1 MSGSLIR
8 GVWWVMEVVSASER
22 AFGEIKRLCY
32 AGLDT
37 TTLRLEASEVL
48 RRIVPFER
56 HCLFTTDPMSGLPT
70 DVVAEG
76 LREGEMRFFLENVMF
91 EDEVNTYD
99 WMVRSRRPVAL
110 LSEGTGG
117 RLDRALR
124 YREVLAPNGFGY
136 ELRSA
141 FTVGYA
147 PWGGA
152 ELSRE
157 SGRPDFDGREVA
169 FVERIAPHMGAGLK
183 AAALRAQSSPEAE
196 GDDVSGVLTLD
207 HRGRVVQHTRAAG
220 RWLREIG
227 DLDPGWHEGHGLPA
241 AVYAVVGSLRRALK
255 PGTDRDLNG
264 VPRLHVRARTGRWL
278 RLQADLTEPRGH
290 PGEIVVV
297 IEPAGPREVGWLHT
311 AAYGLTSREREIVDL
326 VVRGLSNRK
335 IAATL
340 YISEYTV
347 QDHLSNIFDKVG
359 VRGRQALVKHL
370 FLGSIFS

>member
-1 MSGSLIR
+1 MEAVSSL
-8 GVWWVMEVVSASER
+8 EER

-32 AGLDT
+32 AGLDA

-48 RRIVPFER
+48 RCVVPFER
-56 HCLFTTDPMSGLPT
+56 QCLFTTDPMSGLPT

-91 EDEVNTYD
+91 EDDVNTYD
-99 WMVRSRRPVAL
+99 WMVRSRRSVAL
-110 LSEGTGG
+110 LSEGTDGK
-117 RLDRALR
+117 LERALR
-124 YREVLAPNGFGY
+124 HREVLAPHGFDY

-141 FTVGYA
+141 FTVGRA

-157 SGRPDFDGREVA
+157 RGRPDFNEREVS
-169 FVERIAPHMGAGLK
+169 FVGRIAPHMGAGLK
-183 AAALRAQSSPEAE
+183 AAALRTQAPPGAE
-196 GDDVSGVLTLD
+196 SDDVSGVLTLD
-207 HRGRVVQHTRAAG
+207 RRGKVIQHTRAAE
-220 RWLREIG
+220 RLLQELTG
-227 DLDPGWHEGHGLPA
+227 DLGSAWLEGDGLPA

-255 PGTDRDLNG
+255 PETDKDLNS
-264 VPRLHVRARTGRWL
+264 VPRLHLRARSGRWL
-278 RLQADLTEPRGH
+278 TLQADLTEPCGL

-297 IEPAGPREVGWLHT
+297 IEPTGPKEMGWLHT
-311 AAYGLTSREREIVDL
+311 AAYGLSPREREIVEL
-326 VVRGLSNRK
+326 VVRGVSNRK

-370 FLGSIFS
+370 YLGSIFS

>member
-1 MSGSLIR
+1 MEAVSSL
-8 GVWWVMEVVSASER
+8 EER

-32 AGLDT
+32 AGLDA
-37 TTLRLEASEVL
+37 TTLRLEAAETL

-56 HCLFTTDPMSGLPT
+56 QCLFTTDPMSGMPT

-91 EDEVNTYD
+91 EDDVNTYD
-99 WMVRSRRPVAL
+99 WMVRSRRSVVL

-117 RLDRALR
+117 KLERALR
-124 YREVLAPNGFGY
+124 HREVLAPNGFDY
-136 ELRSA
+136 ELRST
-141 FTVGYA
+141 FTVRHA

-157 SGRPDFDGREVA
+157 RGRPDFDEREVS

-183 AAALRAQSSPEAE
+183 AAALRAEVSPEAE
-196 GDDVSGVLTLD
+196 GKDVSGVLTLD
-207 HRGRVVQHTRAAG
+207 RRGRVVQRTRAAEH
-220 RWLREIG
+220 WLREIG
-227 DLDPGWHEGHGLPA
+227 DLGPGWLAGDSLPA

-255 PGTDRDLNG
+255 PETDNDLNS
-264 VPRLHVRARTGRWL
+264 VPRLHVRARSGRWL
-278 RLQADLTEPRGH
+278 TLQADLTEPTSARSS
-290 PGEIVVV
+290 EIVVV
-297 IEPAGPREVGWLHT
+297 IEPAGPKEMGWLHT
-311 AAYGLTSREREIVDL
+311 AAYGLTSREREIVEL
-326 VVRGLSNRK
+326 VVRGISNRK

>member
-1 MSGSLIR
+1 MEAFSSL
-8 GVWWVMEVVSASER
+8 EER
-22 AFGEIKRLCY
+22 AFGKIKRLCY

-37 TTLRLEASEVL
+37 RTLRLEAAETL
-48 RRIVPFER
+48 RRAVPFER
-56 HCLFTTDPMSGLPT
+56 QCLFTTDPMSGLPT

-91 EDEVNTYD
+91 EDDVNTYD
-99 WMVRSRRPVAL
+99 WMVWSRRSVAL
-110 LSEGTGG
+110 LSEGTDGK
-117 RLDRALR
+117 LERALR
-124 YREVLAPNGFGY
+124 HREILAPNGFDY
-136 ELRSA
+136 ELRST
-141 FTVGYA
+141 FTVGQA

-157 SGRPDFDGREVA
+157 RGRPDFDEREVS

-183 AAALRAQSSPEAE
+183 AAALRAQASPEAE
-196 GDDVSGVLTLD
+196 SDDVAGVLTLD
-207 HRGRVVQHTRAAG
+207 YRGRVVQRTRAAE

-227 DLDPGWHEGHGLPA
+227 DLGTGWLDGDGLPA

-255 PGTDRDLNG
+255 PETAKDLTS
-264 VPRLHVRARTGRWL
+264 VPRLHVRARSGRWL
-278 RLQADLTEPRGH
+278 RLQADLTEPTSTH
-290 PGEIVVV
+290 SSEIVVV
-297 IEPAGPREVGWLHT
+297 IEPAGPKEMGWLHT

-326 VVRGLSNRK
+326 VVRGVSNRK

-370 FLGSIFS
+370 FLGSIFP